1 MIAKAAVVKLADTPD
16 LGSGGEI
23 RGGSSPSSR
32 TKNKMLKFTYK
43 INIKTLIIIFLI
55 FFPKLSFTNNF
66 YDYPM
71 FFLVDACQITQQR
84 NDPNDFTQAEIIKGR
99 EKYSTCMNFIM
110 SLSTTLNSRCINL
123 KEIDLAPEENFT
135 YADLSKVHTTQD
147 LIQEVLLY
155 SRKYPQFDNQIAWL
169 HAAKAISQ
177 KWPCT
182 KNLDK

>member
-1 MIAKAAVVKLADTPD
+1 
-16 LGSGGEI
+16 
-23 RGGSSPSSR
+23 
-32 TKNKMLKFTYK
+32 ML
-43 INIKTLIIIFLI
+43 LIISLY
-55 FFPKLSFTNNF
+55 KLSFANNF

-84 NDPNDFTQAEIIKGR
+84 NNPNNFSQTEILKGR

-123 KEIDLAPEENFT
+123 DIADLSPEENFT
-135 YADLSKVHTTQD
+135 YADLSEVHTTQD
-147 LIQEVLLY
+147 IIQEVLLY
-155 SRKYPQFDNQIAWL
+155 SKKFPQFDNQIAWL

-177 KWPCT
+177 KWPCI

>member
-1 MIAKAAVVKLADTPD
+1 MVKLADTPD

-32 TKNKMLKFTYK
+32 TKNFMIKFRTNIFYK
-43 INIKTLIIIFLI
+43 VLVFIYFINIFNKQLFA
-55 FFPKLSFTNNF
+55 NNF

-71 FFLVDACQITQQR
+71 FYLVEACQITQQR
-84 NDPNDFTQAEIIKGR
+84 HDPNNFSQEEILEGR
-99 EKYSTCMNFIM
+99 EKYSICMNFIM

-123 KEIDLAPEENFT
+123 GLKDVLPEENFT
-135 YADLSKVHTTQD
+135 YADLSEVHTTQD

-155 SRKYPQFDNQIAWL
+155 AKKYPQFDNQIAWL

-177 KWPCT
+177 KWPCN
-182 KNLDK
+182 KSSDK

>member
-1 MIAKAAVVKLADTPD
+1 
-16 LGSGGEI
+16 
-23 RGGSSPSSR
+23 
-32 TKNKMLKFTYK
+32 MLKFTYK

-84 NDPNDFTQAEIIKGR
+84 NNPNDFSQEEILKGR

-110 SLSTTLNSRCINL
+110 SLSTTLNSRCLNL
-123 KEIDLAPEENFT
+123 HTTDLSPEENFT
-135 YADLSKVHTTQD
+135 YADLSKVNTTQD
-147 LIQEVLLY
+147 IIQEVLLY
-155 SRKYPQFDNQIAWL
+155 SKKNPQFDNQIAWL

-177 KWPCT
+177 KWPCM
-182 KNLDK
+182 KILDK

>member
-1 MIAKAAVVKLADTPD
+1 MGVQVPPAAPKITMIKL
-16 LGSGGEI
+16 I
-23 RGGSSPSSR
+23 
-32 TKNKMLKFTYK
+32 NKIIEKILLLILLK
-43 INIKTLIIIFLI
+43 IILFGQL
-55 FFPKLSFTNNF
+55 FANNF

-84 NDPNDFTQAEIIKGR
+84 NNPNNFSQNEILKGR

-123 KEIDLAPEENFT
+123 ETTDLSPEENFT
-135 YADLSKVHTTQD
+135 YADLSEVHTTQD
-147 LIQEVLLY
+147 IIQEVLLY
-155 SRKYPQFDNQIAWL
+155 SKKFPQYDNQIAWL

-177 KWPCT
+177 KWPCI